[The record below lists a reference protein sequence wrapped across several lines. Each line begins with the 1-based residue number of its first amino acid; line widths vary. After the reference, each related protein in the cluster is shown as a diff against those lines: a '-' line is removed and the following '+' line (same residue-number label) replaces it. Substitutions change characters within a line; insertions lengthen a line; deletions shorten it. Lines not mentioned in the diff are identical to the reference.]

1 MAKWLKKVLGAAAVG
16 TAAAG
21 ALYYWKKT
29 KVDTDEFEDDFEDED
44 FDLDD
49 DLKPAADRE
58 YVSLNSAPKSEE
70 ATSDESNS
78 SNEEN
83 PSDKECTSGKE
94 TASEEKSEET
104 GEDNAVADSDTSD
117 KKSE

>member
-1 MAKWLKKVLGAAAVG
+1 MKGETIMAKWFKRVLGAAAVG

-29 KVDTDEFEDDFEDED
+29 KVDTDEFEDDFEDDD

-58 YVSLNSAPKSEE
+58 YVSLNSASKGEAEEASPSDDTADTSGDAAADAGDSKAADSEE
-70 ATSDESNS
+70 GSAARTA
-78 SNEEN
+78 
-83 PSDKECTSGKE
+83 
-94 TASEEKSEET
+94 ASEDAE
-104 GEDNAVADSDTSD
+104 
-117 KKSE
+117 

>member
-1 MAKWLKKVLGAAAVG
+1 MAKLFKKILGAAAVG

-29 KVDTDEFEDDFEDED
+29 RVDTDEFEDDFEDED

-58 YVSLNSAPKSEE
+58 YVSIHSAPKGEESEAENDKPADKEE
-70 ATSDESNS
+70 ASAAETTEKNAEAAEKEAAEK
-78 SNEEN
+78 NEEA
-83 PSDKECTSGKE
+83 KEKN
-94 TASEEKSEET
+94 ADEK
-104 GEDNAVADSDTSD
+104 
-117 KKSE
+117 

>member
-1 MAKWLKKVLGAAAVG
+1 MAKWFKRVLGAAAVG

-29 KVDTDEFEDDFEDED
+29 KVDTDEFEDDFEDDD

-58 YVSLNSAPKSEE
+58 YVSLNSASKGEAEEASLSDDTADTSGDDAAADAEDSKAAESEE
-70 ATSDESNS
+70 GNAARTA
-78 SNEEN
+78 
-83 PSDKECTSGKE
+83 
-94 TASEEKSEET
+94 ASEDAELIFM
-104 GEDNAVADSDTSD
+104 
-117 KKSE
+117 

>member
-1 MAKWLKKVLGAAAVG
+1 MAKWIKKVLGAAAVG

-29 KVDTDEFEDDFEDED
+29 KVDTGEFEDEFEDDD

-58 YVSLNSAPKSEE
+58 YVSLNSAPKSGEDKTDVSSEE
-70 ATSDESNS
+70 TPSDEENAS
-78 SNEEN
+78 S
-83 PSDKECTSGKE
+83 KKTE
-94 TASEEKSEET
+94 TASDEEASE
-104 GEDNAVADSDTSD
+104 
-117 KKSE
+117 

>member
-1 MAKWLKKVLGAAAVG
+1 MAKLWKKIVGAAAVG

-49 DLKPAADRE
+49 DLKPVTDRE
-58 YVSLNSAPKSEE
+58 YVSLNSAPKGGEDSSAKEEEAPAAEEKEEPAASEE
-70 ATSDESNS
+70 ASG
-78 SNEEN
+78 EET
-83 PSDKECTSGKE
+83 DKEE
-94 TASEEKSEET
+94 AAEKT
-104 GEDNAVADSDTSD
+104 DD
-117 KKSE
+117 K

>member
-1 MAKWLKKVLGAAAVG
+1 MAKWIKRVLGAAAVG

-29 KVDTDEFEDDFEDED
+29 KVDTDEFEDDFEDDD

-58 YVSLNSAPKSEE
+58 YVSLNPTSKNEE
-70 ATSDESNS
+70 APE
-78 SNEEN
+78 
-83 PSDKECTSGKE
+83 KE
-94 TASEEKSEET
+94 TAAEEVPAAETTAAEPAKEVSEEEKSE
-104 GEDNAVADSDTSD
+104 
-117 KKSE
+117 

>member
-1 MAKWLKKVLGAAAVG
+1 MAKWIKKILGAAAVG

-29 KVDTDEFEDDFEDED
+29 KVDTDEFEDDFEDDD

-58 YVSLNSAPKSEE
+58 YVSLNPASKNGEE
-70 ATSDESNS
+70 TPAED
-78 SNEEN
+78 
-83 PSDKECTSGKE
+83 
-94 TASEEKSEET
+94 ASEEKTEET
-104 GEDNAVADSDTSD
+104 PAEEEKTEEAPAEDASDEE
-117 KKSE
+117 KAE

>member
-1 MAKWLKKVLGAAAVG
+1 MAKWIKKVLGAAAVG

-29 KVDTDEFEDDFEDED
+29 KVDTNEFEDDFEDDD

-58 YVSLNSAPKSEE
+58 YVSLNSAPKNEE
-70 ATSDESNS
+70 APEKEATA
-78 SNEEN
+78 EET
-83 PSDKECTSGKE
+83 PAEETKAAEPVKE
-94 TASEEKSEET
+94 ASEDEKSE
-104 GEDNAVADSDTSD
+104 
-117 KKSE
+117 